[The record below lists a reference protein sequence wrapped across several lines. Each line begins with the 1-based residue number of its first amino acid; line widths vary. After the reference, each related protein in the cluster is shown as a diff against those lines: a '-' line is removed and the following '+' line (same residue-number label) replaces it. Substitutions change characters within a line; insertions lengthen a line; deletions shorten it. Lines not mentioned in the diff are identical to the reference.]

1 MKFLVVGGGS
11 MGKRRIRCLLA
22 NNVQPQQI
30 RMVDVRPDRQAEV
43 KSKHD
48 VDSVNDLS
56 AGLNWGPDAVII
68 SVPGAAHM
76 EVALAAARAKKHF
89 FCEVPLSLNL
99 DGVAEL
105 KELADK
111 HKLVVAPGCQPPMHP
126 MFKQV
131 KQWID
136 EPTFGKPLCVIAE
149 FGQYLPDWHPY
160 EDYRK
165 FYAADQK
172 MGGGNLDVI
181 AQELA
186 MFYWMLGDRAVELN
200 AAGAKVST
208 LEISANDVWDISAGL
223 SKGTRLLMHCDLIQR
238 TGRNI
243 LRFISESGTIEL
255 SMVEGTVRR
264 FLASTRQWE
273 SRTLPQGYVYEQ
285 CYIDEI
291 GLFLKAIEDTDQW
304 HIPLPMAVDVVKF
317 LMAMH
322 QSAQTKSTVKIQG

>member
-22 NNVQPQQI
+22 NQVQPQQI
-30 RMVDVRPDRQAEV
+30 RMVDVRPDRQEEV

-48 VDSVNDLS
+48 VDSLSDLAS
-56 AGLNWGPDAVII
+56 GLKWDPDAVII

-76 EVALAAARAKKHF
+76 AVALEAARARKHI

-105 KELADK
+105 TELAEK
-111 HKLVVAPGCQPPMHP
+111 HKLVIAPGCQPPMHP

-131 KQWID
+131 KQWIE
-136 EPTFGKPLCVIAE
+136 EPGFGKPLCVIAE

-186 MFYWMLGDRAVELN
+186 MLYWMLGDHATELH

-208 LEISANDVWDISAGL
+208 LEISANDCWDIAAGL

-238 TGRNI
+238 IGRNI
-243 LRFISESGTIEL
+243 LRFISETGTIEL

-273 SRTLPQGYVYEQ
+273 LRTLPQGYVYEQ

-291 GLFLKAIEDTDQW
+291 GQFLQCIEGKARW
-304 HIPLPMAVDVVKF
+304 YNPLPAAVEVVKF
-317 LMAMH
+317 LMAMQ
-322 QSAQTKSTVKIQG
+322 QSVQSKSTVQI

>member
-22 NNVQPQQI
+22 NQVQPQQI
-30 RMVDVRPDRQAEV
+30 RMVDVRADRQAEV

-48 VDSVNDLS
+48 VDSVSDLS
-56 AGLNWGPDAVII
+56 AGLSWDPDAVII

-76 EVALAAARAKKHF
+76 QVALTAARAKKHF

-99 DGVAEL
+99 DGIDELTALAE
-105 KELADK
+105 K
-111 HKLVVAPGCQPPMHP
+111 HKLVIAPGCQPPMHP
-126 MFKQV
+126 LFQQV
-131 KQWID
+131 KQWIS
-136 EPTFGKPLCVIAE
+136 EPGFGKTLSVVTE
-149 FGQYLPDWHPY
+149 FGAYLPDWHPY

-186 MFYWMLGDRAVELN
+186 MLYWMLGDHATEVH
-200 AAGAKVST
+200 ASGAKVSS

-223 SKGTRLLMHCDLIQR
+223 SKGTRLFIHCDLLQR
-238 TGRNI
+238 VARNI

-255 SMVEGTVRR
+255 NLVEGAVRR
-264 FLASTRQWE
+264 FQSSTKQWE
-273 SRTLPQGYVYEQ
+273 SLTLPQGYVYEQ

-291 GLFLKAIEDTDQW
+291 GLFIKTIQGAGQW
-304 HIPLPMAVDVVKF
+304 HIPVPMAVNVVKF
-317 LMAMH
+317 LMAMQTSS
-322 QSAQTKSTVKIQG
+322 QSGASIKL